1 MTQQW
6 KMICKLKDIGLPGVR
21 LVQRGLA
28 WQELPGV
35 AVFRTSEDRL
45 YALLDSCAGQRGVV
59 AQGTLMGQCLTCVP
73 QGSIQGWQVDLATG
87 TVLVAGQPGIRTY
100 TVKLEEGRIY
110 LDLNEL
116 NAPASRAE
124 AALAGAFSVA
134 AYNVTA

>member
-59 AQGTLMGQCLTCVP
+59 AQGTLMGECLTCM
-73 QGSIQGWQVDLATG
+73 QGWQVDLATG
-87 TVLVAGQPGIRTY
+87 TVLVAGQPAIRTY

-134 AYNVTA
+134 AFNVTA